1 MLTYIVAAFGG
12 LSVAFLIY
20 ALWYRGNDRLTYGVT
35 GELLEHPTRLPGFV
49 DRSVGNLTRWR
60 LVSRISGFEDSAA
73 TRAINGS
80 GNPWEITLVQYYALV
95 FLSALG
101 FGVGFGFLAA
111 GGASLIGVSTGS
123 FGAVPVVAL
132 IAFILGFFTG
142 SRLPLSLLRSK
153 VNKRQ
158 RDVLLHLHEALDLF
172 SMGTTTGAS
181 MPQAMELTYHYLL
194 EGYLRDEIGRVCDDL
209 SNAMPFREAVEGLYA
224 RNPSKRMMTFVR
236 ILKDANA
243 DGKDRTDRLRRE
255 AAEMREDQQRLMEK
269 RAGLVQMVFIG
280 AIIAGLLPLM
290 LLPFIV
296 PFAGQ
301 LTSGIGIL

>member
-1 MLTYIVAAFGG
+1 MLTYAIGTFAG
-12 LSVAFLIY
+12 LSLAFLMY

-35 GELLEHPTRLPGFV
+35 GELLSNPTRLPGFV
-49 DRSVGNLTRWR
+49 DRSIGNLTRWR
-60 LVSRISGFEDSAA
+60 LVSRVSGFEDGAA
-73 TRAINGS
+73 TRAIQGS

-95 FLSALG
+95 VLSSLA
-101 FGVGFGFLAA
+101 FGLGFGFLAA
-111 GGASLIGVSTGS
+111 GGASLIGVSSGS
-123 FGAVPVVAL
+123 FGAVPIVAI
-132 IAFILGFFTG
+132 IAFVLGAFTG

-194 EGYLRDEIGRVCDDL
+194 EGHLREEVGRVCDDL
-209 SNAMPFREAVEGLYA
+209 ANAVPFKEAVEGLYT
-224 RNPSKRMMTFVR
+224 RNPSKRMLTFVR
-236 ILKDANA
+236 MLKDANS

-301 LTSGIGIL
+301 LTSGLGIL